1 MTSIQKKSA
10 LVTVINILIFLVL
23 MLFNSTDI
31 MPIALWGAKPFL
43 PLAFLV
49 AFCMFYEEIPSVLTG
64 LLVGTLLDGFSATP
78 VCFNSIILIII
89 GLFTA
94 ITVHYFFNNNIR
106 SAIALCIICSL
117 FYFTAR
123 WIFPYMFSVSQAESL
138 IYLFRYDFPSAIY
151 TTVFIVPFYYLE
163 KLINKKEFVFFG
175 FFIFLIIITV
185 NRNNWDNS

>member
-1 MTSIQKKSA
+1 MTSTQKKSA
-10 LVTVINILIFLVL
+10 FVTVVNILIFLLL

-31 MPIALWGAKPFL
+31 ISIAIGGANPFI
-43 PLAFLV
+43 PLSFLV
-49 AFCMFYEEIPSVLTG
+49 AFCMFYEEIPSVLAG

-78 VCFNSIILIII
+78 MCFNSIVFMLI

-94 ITVHYFFNNNIR
+94 VTVRYFFNNNIR

-123 WIFPYMFSVSQAESL
+123 WVFTYMFSASQAESL
-138 IYLFRYDFPSAIY
+138 IYLFRYDFPSAVY

-163 KLINKKEFVFFG
+163 RLINKKS
-175 FFIFLIIITV
+175 
-185 NRNNWDNS
+185 N